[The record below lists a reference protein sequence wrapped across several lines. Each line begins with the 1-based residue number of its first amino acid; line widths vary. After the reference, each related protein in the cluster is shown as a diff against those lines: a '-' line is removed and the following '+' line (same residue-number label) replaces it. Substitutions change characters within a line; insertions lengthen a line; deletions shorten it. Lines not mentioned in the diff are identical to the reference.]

1 MATDHEGPGPHEP
14 AGPEGPDRPDSPV
27 EDSPPAEDTGLHP
40 STGGPTGTAPRA
52 VLRPVPEGFPT
63 PPPRPA
69 RPNRRPALPAPEP
82 PPAPRRSGTVIAV
95 AVGAALVLL
104 LGIAGAVLAMRAL
117 TGGPPGGAAP
127 AVTSAPQ
134 APEASTETGAT
145 EDESAV
151 EPDQNPSGALSSGT
165 VLGDVTVS
173 VVSTEVGVASVGDD
187 TAVVEP
193 RGQFVTVVLE
203 LTNDSDQALSL
214 GDRGQVQL
222 QTSDGA
228 LYYPDPDASAALDA
242 PTAPDGEVP
251 AGGTG
256 RVHAVFDI
264 PADAEPQ
271 TLHIDLTEYGGAGPV
286 PWAG

>member
-27 EDSPPAEDTGLHP
+27 EDSPPAEVTGLHP
-40 STGGPTGTAPRA
+40 STGVPTATAMT
-52 VLRPVPEGFPT
+52 VPE
-63 PPPRPA
+63 
-69 RPNRRPALPAPEP
+69 RR
-82 PPAPRRSGTVIAV
+82 
-95 AVGAALVLL
+95 GAALVLL